1 MEPLANTI
9 PKSATNKKS
18 TALQRSIIRE
28 LLLNQDPQSY
38 ATHCKVICKMR
49 EPDLK
54 SIKTPSL
61 ILAGEEDMSAPLE
74 GCRHLHENLGSQP
87 NELKVMKGVGHWHC
101 IEAGD
106 QVAEE
111 IARFCSSIK

>member
-9 PKSATNKKS
+9 PTSATNKKS
-18 TALQRSIIRE
+18 TALQESIIRE
-28 LLLNQDPQSY
+28 LLLNQDPKSY
-38 ATHCKVICKMR
+38 ASHCNVLCNMK
-49 EPDLK
+49 EPSFQ
-54 SIKTPSL
+54 SIKAPVL

-74 GCRHLHENLGSQP
+74 GCQYLHDNIQSQK

-106 QVAEE
+106 QVAGE
-111 IARFCSSIK
+111 IASLCSSL